1 MENQKFEVELENG
14 EVKLA
19 ELLTIV
25 CIDGKDYAIYMV
37 PNDEGNVDILS
48 SYILKDEEGYDK
60 LVDIDNEEDKQKVIE
75 FIGNLLS

>member
-48 SYILKDEEGYDK
+48 SYVLKDEEGYDK
-60 LVDIDNEEDKQKVIE
+60 LVDIDDEEDKQKVIE

>member
-1 MENQKFEVELENG
+1 MDNQKFEVELENG

-37 PNDEGNVDILS
+37 PNDDGNVDILS
-48 SYILKDEEGYDK
+48 SYILKD
-60 LVDIDNEEDKQKVIE
+60 
-75 FIGNLLS
+75 

>member
-37 PNDEGNVDILS
+37 PNDDGNVDILS
-48 SYILKDEEGYDK
+48 SYVLKDEEGYDV
-60 LVDIDNEEDKQKVIE
+60 LVDIDDEDDKQKVIE
-75 FIGNLLS
+75 FIANLLS

>member
-25 CIDGKDYAIYMV
+25 CIDGKDYAVYMV

-48 SYILKDEEGYDK
+48 SYVLKDEEGYDK
-60 LVDIDNEEDKQKVIE
+60 LVDIDDEDDKQKVIE

>member
-1 MENQKFEVELENG
+1 MENQRFEVELENG

-25 CIDGKDYAIYMV
+25 CIDGKDYAVYMV
-37 PNDEGNVDILS
+37 PNDDGNVDILS
-48 SYILKDEEGYDK
+48 SYVYKDEEGYDK
-60 LVDIDNEEDKQKVIE
+60 LVDIDNEDDKQKVIE